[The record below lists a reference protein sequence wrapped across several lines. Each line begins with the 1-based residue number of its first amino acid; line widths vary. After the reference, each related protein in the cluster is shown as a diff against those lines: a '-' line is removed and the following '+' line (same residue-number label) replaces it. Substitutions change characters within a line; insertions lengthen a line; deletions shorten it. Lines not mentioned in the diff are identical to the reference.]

1 MWAEIRNDFIDDDGI
16 IFIDAWRTMDDNED
30 GEVLATVTTDGRVE
44 YMNEQAKKDKRV
56 QEAVNEARYKQLA
69 EKAYGYYI
77 ADWCRRRGYN
87 IAYVDE
93 ECGFNGECYASY
105 EEFLNHEFGDKN
117 YMKHLLND
125 RDFEDW
131 KELIKINTV

>member
-1 MWAEIRNDFIDDDGI
+1 VWAEIRNDFIDDDGT

>member
-1 MWAEIRNDFIDDDGI
+1 VWAEIRNDFIDDDGT

-105 EEFLNHEFGDKN
+105 KEFLDNEFRDED
-117 YMKHLLND
+117 YMRQLLNE
-125 RDFEDW
+125 RDFENW
-131 KELIKINTV
+131 KELAK